1 MTYDGFAV
9 AIIIECLG
17 LFEMVIYS
25 ACVVA
30 FPAPVRSRALGVLLG
45 CLVILA
51 FNLLRIIMLL
61 LVGRFWNESF
71 DFFHIYFWQ
80 ATLIAIIVSVLYGW
94 IRIFVPR

>member
-1 MTYDGFAV
+1 
-9 AIIIECLG
+9 
-17 LFEMVIYS
+17 
-25 ACVVA
+25 
-30 FPAPVRSRALGVLLG
+30 
-45 CLVILA
+45 VILA